1 MKKSV
6 NVLFIILMLS
16 VCIPQSIHAETKQ
29 DKLIRELQEV
39 GQYGTTLEIDQ
50 IPYSTNPG
58 WEENVKHYEG
68 VPVEQVKKDAEEI
81 HKRKNQKVPEPI
93 ELTIAKKCQPFIFSL
108 TTNPLFNL
116 ILFFPRIVDS
126 IQDSLNSN

>member
-50 IPYSTNPG
+50 IPYVTGPDKT
-58 WEENVKHYEG
+58 VPHYEG

-93 ELTIAKKCQPFIFSL
+93 ELTIAIVCKPFVIAMIS
-108 TTNPLFNL
+108 NPLINF
-116 ILFFPRIVDS
+116 ILVHSQIIPS
-126 IQDSLNSN
+126 MQNNS

>member
-1 MKKSV
+1 MKKLV
-6 NVLFIILMLS
+6 NLLFVLLTLS
-16 VCIPQSIHAETKQ
+16 VFLPQQIHAEIDGK
-29 DKLIRELQEV
+29 KLVKEAKEV

-50 IPYSTNPG
+50 IPYVTGPDKT
-58 WEENVKHYEG
+58 VPHYEG

-93 ELTIAKKCQPFIFSL
+93 ELTIAKKCQSFIFSL

>member
-39 GQYGTTLEIDQ
+39 GQYGTTLEVNH

>member
-6 NVLFIILMLS
+6 SVLFTILLIS
-16 VCIPQSIHAETKQ
+16 LLIPQQIHAEIDGK
-29 DKLIRELQEV
+29 KLVKEAKEV

-50 IPYSTNPG
+50 IPYVTGPDKT
-58 WEENVKHYEG
+58 VPHYEG

>member
-6 NVLFIILMLS
+6 SVLFTILLIS
-16 VCIPQSIHAETKQ
+16 LLIPQQIHAEIDGK
-29 DKLIRELQEV
+29 KLVKEAKEV

-50 IPYSTNPG
+50 IPYVTGPDKT
-58 WEENVKHYEG
+58 VPHYEG

-108 TTNPLFNL
+108 TTNPLCNL

>member
-50 IPYSTNPG
+50 IPYVTGPDKT
-58 WEENVKHYEG
+58 VPHYEG

-81 HKRKNQKVPEPI
+81 HRRKKHKVPEPI
-93 ELTIAKKCQPFIFSL
+93 ELKIVTVCKPFVIDMISS
-108 TTNPLFNL
+108 PLINF
-116 ILFFPRIVDS
+116 ILVHSQIIPS
-126 IQDSLNSN
+126 IQNNS

>member
-50 IPYSTNPG
+50 IPYVTGPDKT
-58 WEENVKHYEG
+58 VPHYEG

-81 HKRKNQKVPEPI
+81 HKRKNQKVPESI
-93 ELTIAKKCQPFIFSL
+93 ELKIVTVCKPFVIDMISS
-108 TTNPLFNL
+108 PLINF
-116 ILFFPRIVDS
+116 ILVHSQIIPS
-126 IQDSLNSN
+126 IQNNS

>member
-16 VCIPQSIHAETKQ
+16 VCILQSIHAETKQ

-50 IPYSTNPG
+50 IPYVTGPDKT
-58 WEENVKHYEG
+58 VPHYEG

-81 HKRKNQKVPEPI
+81 HKRKNQKVPESI
-93 ELTIAKKCQPFIFSL
+93 ELKIVTVCKPFVIDMISS
-108 TTNPLFNL
+108 PLINF
-116 ILFFPRIVDS
+116 ILVHSQIIPS
-126 IQDSLNSN
+126 IQNNS

>member
-6 NVLFIILMLS
+6 SVLFTILLIS
-16 VCIPQSIHAETKQ
+16 LLIPQQIHAEI
-29 DKLIRELQEV
+29 DRNKLIKEAKEAA
-39 GQYGTTLEIDQ
+39 QYGTPLEVHQ

-81 HKRKNQKVPEPI
+81 HKRKNQKVSEPI

>member
-39 GQYGTTLEIDQ
+39 EQYGTTLEIDQ

>member
-39 GQYGTTLEIDQ
+39 GQYGTTLEVDH

-81 HKRKNQKVPEPI
+81 HKRENQKVPEPR

>member
-50 IPYSTNPG
+50 IPYVTGPDKT
-58 WEENVKHYEG
+58 VPHYEG

-93 ELTIAKKCQPFIFSL
+93 ELKIVTVCKPFVIDMISS
-108 TTNPLFNL
+108 PLINF
-116 ILFFPRIVDS
+116 ILVHSQIIPS
-126 IQDSLNSN
+126 IQNNS